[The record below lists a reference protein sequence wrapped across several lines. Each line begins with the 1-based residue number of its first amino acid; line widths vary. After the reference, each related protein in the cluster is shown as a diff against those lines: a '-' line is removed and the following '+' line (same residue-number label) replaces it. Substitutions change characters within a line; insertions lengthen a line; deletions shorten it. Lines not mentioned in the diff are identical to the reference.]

1 MQNHWLNVYEG
12 VCVCV
17 CARACVYVWKILF
30 LSVSSY
36 IMSVNT
42 LALHELILVE
52 IPLKTF

>member
-17 CARACVYVWKILF
+17 CMYAWRVLF

-42 LALHELILVE
+42 LALHEVISVE